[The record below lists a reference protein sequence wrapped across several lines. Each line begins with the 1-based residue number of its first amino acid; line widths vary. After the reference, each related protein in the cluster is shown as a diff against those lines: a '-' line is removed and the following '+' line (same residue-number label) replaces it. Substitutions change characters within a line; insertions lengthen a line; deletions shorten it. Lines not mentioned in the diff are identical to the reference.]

1 MSYGDYQLEVS
12 VSNTYGDKSKILVIP
27 FSIKRPFWL
36 SFWFYITLG
45 IISIVMVIFY
55 IKYREKI
62 LHKQKEILE
71 KIVKKRTKQATD
83 EKNIA
88 DQLRKEAEGQKEIL
102 EQKQQEITDSISYA
116 KRIQDAILP
125 SMESFNA
132 HVPNS
137 FVLYTPK
144 DIVAGDFYWMHP
156 FMDNNTVVFAA
167 ADCTGHGAPGAIISV
182 VCSNAL
188 NRSVREFSI
197 SDPGKLLDKTRELVI
212 QQFEK
217 GDSNNKEQTSSTI
230 KDGMDISL
238 CLLDKKNK
246 TLKWAGANNPLW
258 IVRNNE
264 LIEIKGD
271 RQPVGKHDPIS
282 PFITHELE
290 LFSDDLIYLFSDGY
304 ADQFGGEKGKKFKK
318 SSLRKLVLQINHL
331 TMPKQLEFL
340 QSTFNDWKGEY
351 EQLDDVCI
359 VGFKI

>member
-238 CLLDKKNK
+238 CLLDKKK
-246 TLKWAGANNPLW
+246 
-258 IVRNNE
+258 
-264 LIEIKGD
+264 D
-271 RQPVGKHDPIS
+271 
-282 PFITHELE
+282 
-290 LFSDDLIYLFSDGY
+290 
-304 ADQFGGEKGKKFKK
+304 FKMGWC
-318 SSLRKLVLQINHL
+318 Q
-331 TMPKQLEFL
+331 
-340 QSTFNDWKGEY
+340 
-351 EQLDDVCI
+351 
-359 VGFKI
+359 